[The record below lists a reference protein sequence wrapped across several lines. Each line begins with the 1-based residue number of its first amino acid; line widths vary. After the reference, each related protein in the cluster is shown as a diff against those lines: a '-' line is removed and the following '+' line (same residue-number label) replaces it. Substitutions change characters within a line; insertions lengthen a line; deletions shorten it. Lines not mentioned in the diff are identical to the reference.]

1 MLRYLIVLIALSI
14 SLVGC
19 AGWQQ
24 ETKLP
29 FPASP
34 TLTFVPVNTQYCLSS
49 DDAKGLA
56 IFLDQLEAFKH
67 AYRR

>member
-1 MLRYLIVLIALSI
+1 MLRYLIASIALSI

-34 TLTFVPVNTQYCLSS
+34 KLTFVPVDTRYCLSR
-49 DDAKGLA
+49 DDANGLA
-56 IFLDQLEAFKH
+56 IFFDQLEAFKH

>member
-24 ETKLP
+24 ETKPP

-34 TLTFVPVNTQYCLSS
+34 KLTFVPMDTQRCLSR

-56 IFLDQLEAFKH
+56 IFFDQLEAFKH
-67 AYRR
+67 AYQR